1 MFSSHYEGLGPS
13 LFTPKLAS
21 GTHCAPGLLFFTL
34 LAPLLAPKWDP
45 RAPQG
50 SPKEPKGAPKPPQ
63 GHLKSITNS
72 TWHPTW
78 APKGG
83 QEATGVPP
91 GGKMTPKS
99 TKKTKNTT
107 SISSCFLHTLG
118 ETNGGT
124 VQKKG
129 EHSVLFLTHFWCEN
143 WRHSPTLDKTF
154 CRTESHSHGVLTRSQ
169 CPLAAAEG
177 AKLSKIRRGGLRHQ
191 LAC

>member
-21 GTHCAPGLLFFTL
+21 GTHCAPGMLFFTL

-50 SPKEPKGAPKPPQ
+50 SPKEPKGAQKPPQ

-83 QEATGVPP
+83 QEAPGVPP
-91 GGKMTPKS
+91 GGKMPPTS
-99 TKKTKNTT
+99 TKKTKKNR
-107 SISSCFLHTLG
+107 ISSCFLNIFG
-118 ETNGGT
+118 ETIGGT

-129 EHSVLFLTHFWCEN
+129 ERCVLFLAHFWCDHR
-143 WRHSPTLDKTF
+143 RHSPTLEKTLRRARF
-154 CRTESHSHGVLTRSQ
+154 FAYGILWRSP
-169 CPLAAAEG
+169 CHPAAAEG
-177 AKLSKIRRGGLRHQ
+177 AKLSKMLLNCIISVAEH
-191 LAC
+191 

>member
-13 LFTPKLAS
+13 LFNPKLAS
-21 GTHCAPGLLFFTL
+21 GTHSAPGMLFFTL
-34 LAPLLAPKWDP
+34 LAPILAPKWDP

-83 QEATGVPP
+83 QEAPGVPP

-99 TKKTKNTT
+99 TKKRKKKRRAFRFV
-107 SISSCFLHTLG
+107 CYTLWVRQT
-118 ETNGGT
+118 EA
-124 VQKKG
+124 QYKKKG
-129 EHSVLFLTHFWCEN
+129 EHSVLFLTHFWCEHR
-143 WRHSPTLDKTF
+143 RHSPTLDKTF

-177 AKLSKIRRGGLRHQ
+177 AKLSKI
-191 LAC
+191 

>member
-13 LFTPKLAS
+13 LFNPKLAS

-83 QEATGVPP
+83 QEAPGVPP

-99 TKKTKNTT
+99 TKKTKKWRAFRLVFYT
-107 SISSCFLHTLG
+107 SLVRRTDAQYKKKASIPSCFLHIFG
-118 ETNGGT
+118 VNIGGT
-124 VQKKG
+124 AQRWTKRFV
-129 EHSVLFLTHFWCEN
+129 VLSRIHTVSS
-143 WRHSPTLDKTF
+143 RD
-154 CRTESHSHGVLTRSQ
+154 RSA
-169 CPLAAAEG
+169 L
-177 AKLSKIRRGGLRHQ
+177 
-191 LAC
+191 